1 MTPRRR
7 VAVVGGCGHVG
18 LPLSIALAEHHDV
31 LVYDIDTA
39 AAERVRR
46 GELPFKDE
54 GSAEGLAAAL

>member
-1 MTPRRR
+1 M
-7 VAVVGGCGHVG
+7 G

-31 LVYDIDTA
+31 LVYDIETA